1 VGKEN
6 QLAIMYRLML
16 INQKGFTLVEI
27 ISVLIILSVLAAI
40 AVPKFINLDIHAK
53 EHGIE
58 AGIGELNGQESLV
71 WANAK
76 LAPNGWQDD
85 TQVFSLINPDLGP
98 DYSWTVG
105 PNAGGG
111 TLTFQSSAEA
121 ELLRDPS
128 LSDKPARWSRK

>member
-1 VGKEN
+1 
-6 QLAIMYRLML
+6 MYRLML

-76 LAPNGWQDD
+76 LTPNGWQDD
-85 TQVFSLINPDLGP
+85 AQVFSLINPYLGP
-98 DYSWTVG
+98 DYRWTVG

-111 TLTFQSSAEA
+111 TLIFQSSAEV

-128 LSDKPARWSRK
+128 EFSKPARWSKK

>member
-1 VGKEN
+1 MHRHTLTKQN
-6 QLAIMYRLML
+6 
-16 INQKGFTLVEI
+16 GFTLVEI

-40 AVPKFINLDIHAK
+40 AVPKFIHLDVNAK
-53 EHGIE
+53 EHGID
-58 AGIGELNGQESLV
+58 AGIGELNGQECLV

-85 TQVFSLINPDLGP
+85 AQVFSLINPDLGP
-98 DYSWTVG
+98 DYEWTVG

-111 TLTFQSSAEA
+111 TLMFQSSADT

-128 LSDKPARWSRK
+128 ELSKPARWSRK